1 MIIFSKG
8 YKRNFLEILK
18 KIKKYQETSKI
29 IIHYEKS
36 GGGDIRK
43 YKGKSEK
50 SGKSENI
57 QDILVNI

>member
-1 MIIFSKG
+1 MK
-8 YKRNFLEILK
+8 N
-18 KIKKYQETSKI
+18 Q
-29 IIHYEKS
+29 

-50 SGKSENI
+50 PGKSENI

>member
-1 MIIFSKG
+1 MK
-8 YKRNFLEILK
+8 N
-18 KIKKYQETSKI
+18 Q
-29 IIHYEKS
+29 
-36 GGGDIRK
+36 GGDIRK